1 MDRQKKN
8 TFAVADR
15 EAEVQVLLDSCQLV
29 EEVTNWQKFT
39 LLEYI
44 TSDKSHCDTNKYQI
58 KKISLPSAV

>member
-1 MDRQKKN
+1 MYVCMDRHKKN

-39 LLEYI
+39 LLE
-44 TSDKSHCDTNKYQI
+44 
-58 KKISLPSAV
+58 